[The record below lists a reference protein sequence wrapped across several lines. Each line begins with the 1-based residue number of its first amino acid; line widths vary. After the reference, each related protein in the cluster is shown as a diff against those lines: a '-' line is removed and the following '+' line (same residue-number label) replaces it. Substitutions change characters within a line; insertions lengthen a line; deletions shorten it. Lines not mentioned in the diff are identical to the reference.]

1 MDESDYIQRNTA
13 FYHTLLKFIDSEI
26 EDNQA
31 IQEIFRNI
39 VNDDDEIKLFILLI
53 SRICENHFR
62 FPCFFKKIETI
73 IFHFAHKIIKIFK
86 NEEIY
91 QLFKKNQ
98 RILLFL
104 IQNNI
109 LTPVDEIKYN
119 LYYYPEVK
127 SIINKVSEKEKF
139 ENKFNEI
146 DSRETFEEKG
156 KLVKTIQLFAI

>member
-91 QLFKKNQ
+91 QLFADF
-98 RILLFL
+98 LLH
-104 IQNNI
+104 
-109 LTPVDEIKYN
+109 N
-119 LYYYPEVK
+119 LYNSNTLNYTFSYYFK
-127 SIINKVSEKEKF
+127 ISFTDCI
-139 ENKFNEI
+139 
-146 DSRETFEEKG
+146 
-156 KLVKTIQLFAI
+156 